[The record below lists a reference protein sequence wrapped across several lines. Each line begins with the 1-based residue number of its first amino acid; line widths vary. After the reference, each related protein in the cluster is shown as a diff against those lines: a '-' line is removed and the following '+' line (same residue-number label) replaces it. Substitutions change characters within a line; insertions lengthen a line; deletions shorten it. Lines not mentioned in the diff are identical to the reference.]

1 VPEEETMSPRERL
14 KKLWHDARST
24 LFLVA
29 ILLTFRSAL
38 ADWYD
43 VPSGS
48 MQPTILEGE
57 RIFVNKLAY
66 GLRVPFTST
75 RAATWREPRRGD
87 IVTFPSP
94 RDGVRLV
101 KRVAAMPGDT
111 VAVRGGRLY
120 LNGEVQPTELVGAPL
135 AWPLPPDD
143 PGGHRFLDETLAG
156 VRHPVMLTPQRGPT
170 RDFGPLVVPT
180 GHCFVL
186 GDNRDNSADSR
197 YIGCVPLSTLE
208 GSAEAVVL
216 SIDRDRHWKPRWG
229 RFFSGL

>member
-1 VPEEETMSPRERL
+1 MNSRERL
-14 KKLWHDARST
+14 RKLWRDSRST

-66 GLRVPFTST
+66 GLRVPFTGT
-75 RAATWREPRRGD
+75 RAATWRGPRRGD

-101 KRVAAMPGDT
+101 KRVAALPGD
-111 VAVRGGRLY
+111 VVLIRGGKLF
-120 LNGEVQPTELVGAPL
+120 LNGIEQPTQAAAAQL
-135 AWPLPPDD
+135 AWPLPPND
-143 PGGHRFLDETLAG
+143 PGGHRFLDESLDG
-156 VRHPVMLTPQRGPT
+156 VRHPVMLTPGRAMA
-170 RDFGPLVVPT
+170 RDFGPLEVPA

-197 YIGCVPLSTLE
+197 YIGCVPLSSLE
-208 GSAEAVVL
+208 GSAEAVVM
-216 SIDRDRHWKPRWG
+216 SIDKDRHWKPRWG
-229 RFFSGL
+229 RFFHGL